1 MMALN
6 DLVARYRSL
15 AGSFGIPVALEGFA
29 LSSEEIER
37 VFSVYEEDYHIGRF
51 LHFSDAGDRA
61 YSINGQR
68 ATHVAIDEEITTIL

>member
-1 MMALN
+1 
-6 DLVARYRSL
+6 
-15 AGSFGIPVALEGFA
+15 
-29 LSSEEIER
+29 
-37 VFSVYEEDYHIGRF
+37 VYEEDYHIGRF